1 MDLEFYD
8 FESGLEQGF
17 KSLFESAGLAVRIAD
32 DVDEGEFPDECLTLE
47 VDAGGV
53 NSDEHLNSD
62 GAYDNYTGELTVE
75 IKSNRVSGDRASTDS
90 TIRTR
95 HAQLVAMTRKA
106 LEEIDN
112 ATISTNWPNL
122 HAPTKIKPTGTEREN
137 DKISRMTTL
146 NYELQF
152 RIT

>member
-1 MDLEFYD
+1 MDLQFYD

-17 KSLFESAGLAVRIAD
+17 KTLFVNSGIEIRTAD
-32 DVDEGEFPDECLTLE
+32 DVDEGELPDECLTLQ

-53 NSDEHLNSD
+53 NSNEHLNSE
-62 GAYDNYTGELTVE
+62 GVYDNYTGELTIV

-90 TIRTR
+90 SIRNR
-95 HAQLVAMTRKA
+95 HSQLVAIARKT

-112 ATISTNWPNL
+112 ATISANWPNL
-122 HAPTKIKPTGTEREN
+122 HAPTKIKPTGTDREN
-137 DKISRMTTL
+137 DKLSKMTTL
-146 NYELQF
+146 SYELQF